1 MFTPDESGPEKYTG
15 EITIGNEFARV
26 LLDAIPTNE
35 GDVLRVYSVRT
46 GWVRYLSAEAVE
58 RVSRVQLADYLE
70 ALFTPFGP
78 EPDLAFSPETN

>member
-1 MFTPDESGPEKYTG
+1 MFTPDEGDSASYTG

-26 LLDAIPTNE
+26 LLDVIPADS
-35 GDVLRVYSVRT
+35 GDMLRVYSVRT
-46 GWVRYLSAEAVE
+46 GWVRYLSAEMVE
-58 RVSRVQLADYLE
+58 RVSRLPLTDYLE